1 MIGWMKKKG
10 GGAAK
15 VMLMYLTFTQ
25 VTRAF
30 TPCK

>member
-10 GGAAK
+10 GAVK